1 MRFSRPL
8 VPVVAAAAL
17 AMVSLTACGGGS
29 SSGSGGGGGKLD
41 VFLASQPNYPT
52 QFQQWSSDVKA
63 KFKAATGAD
72 LTIETFSSAADE
84 TTKIQ
89 ASVVSGNG
97 PDVYQL
103 GTTFTPVAYGTKA
116 FHTLTD
122 ADWQKVGGKD
132 QYMPESLGMSG
143 PDSST
148 QIGIPVAIRPFGMVY
163 NTEMFKAAGIT
174 SPPTTWDDLVAAGK
188 KLTTGDQYGL
198 AIGYADS
205 YDPWKF
211 IWSLTEQQGGSFVSK
226 DLKTAQL
233 NSPQVKTA
241 VADYFGML
249 TKDKVVDPKSVG
261 WKDADALTAFAT
273 GKAAVFP
280 MATATSIPTL
290 EKSSVKG
297 KYAFAPLPDVPFG
310 ATSRPSGAPAA
321 QTIVSGDNIAIAS
334 YTKNLDLALA
344 YVKIVSSPEMQQK
357 QYEYFGNLPSNQ
369 SAFQKVADSNPLLA
383 PFIDAEKGATPTAFT
398 GGWADIQNGLTN
410 VVVQSLPSLQSGAVD
425 GSATASLLEAANTKA
440 QSSLTRAAR

>member
-29 SSGSGGGGGKLD
+29 SSGSGGKGGSLD

-52 QFQQWSSDVKA
+52 QFQQWSSEVKSQ
-63 KFKAATGAD
+63 FKAATGAD

-132 QYMPESLGMSG
+132 QYVPESLGMSG

-174 SPPTTWDDLVAAGK
+174 QPPTTWDDLVADAK

-198 AIGYADS
+198 AIAYGDS

-241 VADYFGML
+241 VSDYFGML
-249 TKDKVVDPKSVG
+249 TQDKVVDPKSVG

-273 GKAAVFP
+273 GKAAIFP

-290 EKSSVKG
+290 EKSAVKG

-310 ATSRPSGAPAA
+310 MTSRPSGAPAA
-321 QTIVSGDNIAIAS
+321 QTIVSGDNVAIAS

-344 YVKIVSSPEMQQK
+344 YVKIISSPQMQQK
-357 QYEYFGNLPSNQ
+357 QYDYFGNLPSNQ
-369 SAFQKVADSNPLLA
+369 SAFTKVADANPLLA

-398 GGWADIQNGLTN
+398 GGWADVQNGLTN
-410 VVVQSLPSLQSGAVD
+410 VVVQSLPALQSGSVSD
-425 GSATASLLEAANTKA
+425 SSIASLLDAANTKA
-440 QSSLTRAAR
+440 QSSLSRAAR

>member
-8 VPVVAAAAL
+8 VPVVATAAL

-63 KFKAATGAD
+63 QFKAVTGAD

-132 QYMPESLGMSG
+132 QYVPESLGMSG

-174 SPPTTWDDLVAAGK
+174 QPPTTWDDLVAAGK
-188 KLTTGDQYGL
+188 KLTTGDQ
-198 AIGYADS
+198 S
-205 YDPWKF
+205 
-211 IWSLTEQQGGSFVSK
+211 
-226 DLKTAQL
+226 TA
-233 NSPQVKTA
+233 
-241 VADYFGML
+241 
-249 TKDKVVDPKSVG
+249 
-261 WKDADALTAFAT
+261 
-273 GKAAVFP
+273 
-280 MATATSIPTL
+280 
-290 EKSSVKG
+290 
-297 KYAFAPLPDVPFG
+297 
-310 ATSRPSGAPAA
+310 SRS
-321 QTIVSGDNIAIAS
+321 
-334 YTKNLDLALA
+334 
-344 YVKIVSSPEMQQK
+344 
-357 QYEYFGNLPSNQ
+357 
-369 SAFQKVADSNPLLA
+369 
-383 PFIDAEKGATPTAFT
+383 ATPTAT
-398 GGWADIQNGLTN
+398 TPGSSSGR
-410 VVVQSLPSLQSGAVD
+410 SPSSRAGRS
-425 GSATASLLEAANTKA
+425 SART
-440 QSSLTRAAR
+440 

>member
-29 SSGSGGGGGKLD
+29 SSGSGGKGGSLD

-52 QFQQWSSDVKA
+52 QFQQWSSEVKSQ
-63 KFKAATGAD
+63 FKAATGAD

-132 QYMPESLGMSG
+132 QYVPESLGMSG

-174 SPPTTWDDLVAAGK
+174 QPPTTWDDLVADAK

-198 AIGYADS
+198 AIAYGDS

-233 NSPQVKTA
+233 NSPQVRTA
-241 VADYFGML
+241 VSDYFGML
-249 TKDKVVDPKSVG
+249 TQDKVVDPKSVG

-273 GKAAVFP
+273 GKAAIFP

-290 EKSSVKG
+290 EKSAVKG

-310 ATSRPSGAPAA
+310 MTSRPSGAPAA
-321 QTIVSGDNIAIAS
+321 QTIVSGDNVAIAS

-344 YVKIVSSPEMQQK
+344 YVKIISSPQMQQK
-357 QYEYFGNLPSNQ
+357 QYDYFGNLPSNQ
-369 SAFQKVADSNPLLA
+369 SAFTKVADANPLLA

-398 GGWADIQNGLTN
+398 GGWADVQNGLTN
-410 VVVQSLPSLQSGAVD
+410 VVVQSLPALQSGSVSD
-425 GSATASLLEAANTKA
+425 SSIASLLDAANTKA
-440 QSSLTRAAR
+440 QSSLSRAAR